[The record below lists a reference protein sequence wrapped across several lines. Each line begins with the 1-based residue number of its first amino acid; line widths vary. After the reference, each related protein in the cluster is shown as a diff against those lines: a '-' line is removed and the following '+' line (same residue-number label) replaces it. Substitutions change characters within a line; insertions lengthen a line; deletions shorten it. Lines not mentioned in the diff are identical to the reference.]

1 MTLLAGTAALAAGCG
16 GGGSGSVSREAA
28 PAPRASCPTAWR
40 TGWQA
45 LADRI
50 QAPVYCPGWMPLPL
64 DAKIRGS
71 WNTLNSLS
79 RDRSYVEGFAWQE
92 HLEEVHVNLR
102 GYPGSTKIPTCEDE
116 ELQGG
121 KYVVKHVPCFAQ
133 PLGAHKTA
141 PGIDATVYTVNQG
154 ADMWHLAY
162 VWRHDGSL
170 YMLSEHLAPPLS
182 YKQVVANLDR
192 MLRSLV
198 LLEPRS

>member
-1 MTLLAGTAALAAGCG
+1 MTLFAVGAAALGAGCG
-16 GGGSGSVSREAA
+16 GSSSAVREAA
-28 PAPRASCPTAWR
+28 PAAKASCPGAWR
-40 TGWQA
+40 AGWQA

-50 QAPVYCPGWMPLPL
+50 QAPVYCPGWMPSPL
-64 DAKIRGS
+64 DAKIRGPWS
-71 WNTLNSLS
+71 TLNSVS

-116 ELQGG
+116 ELQAG
-121 KYVVKHVPCFAQ
+121 KLVVKHVPCFAE
-133 PLGAHKTA
+133 PLPAHKTA
-141 PGIDATVYTVNQG
+141 PGIAATVYTVNQG